1 MTIKQPCPAC
11 DGEGKRE
18 DKNPNYGLPFCRE
31 AWVLV
36 DCNQCDGAGVIEIE
50 MEDAA

>member
-1 MTIKQPCPAC
+1 MTIKQPCTAC

-18 DKNPNYGLPFCRE
+18 ENAPNYGLPFCRE

-36 DCNQCDGAGVIEIE
+36 DCNQCDGSGFVEIE
-50 MEDAA
+50 LEDAA